1 MRTHGYPL
9 DVHQVLG
16 VMGLVAVAALI
27 LLGYVAANGRPSP
40 LWWIGSVSLVLG
52 LGGAYLAQRR
62 VR

>member
-1 MRTHGYPL
+1 MHHVP
-9 DVHQVLG
+9 G

-40 LWWIGSVSLVLG
+40 LWWIGSVSLALG